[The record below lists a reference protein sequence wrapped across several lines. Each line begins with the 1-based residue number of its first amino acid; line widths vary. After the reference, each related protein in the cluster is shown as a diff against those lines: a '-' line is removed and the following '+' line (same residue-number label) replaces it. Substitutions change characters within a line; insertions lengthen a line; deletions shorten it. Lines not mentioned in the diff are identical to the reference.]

1 MPRTT
6 HNHSLNTAGLEAD
19 VMRFM
24 AIIAF
29 CLISIMALVK
39 KIEPAAVG
47 NELEANIASP
57 VVQVEAIT
65 VVPEVTSE
73 ARIDL
78 PVIEISPQLEELATA
93 GNEAAVVK
101 KSSERIVI
109 PNTAKSEILPLRRAP
124 PRVVSRDK
132 EPLTFRFDSDR
143 TFLHLIATNN
153 LLLYAR
159 TADGFLGM
167 DSGFNVVQSKPA
179 GELYEVIPKSIPRK
193 ITNIFERNAA
203 APLYLVALPAT
214 TKQELNKFLDSG
226 NSQSTGTLVIHRDGH
241 ISHEI

>member
-1 MPRTT
+1 MLRLN

-29 CLISIMALVK
+29 CLIAIMALVK
-39 KIEPAAVG
+39 KIEPAGIG
-47 NELEANIASP
+47 NKLEANIAVPIVEVDANPALP
-57 VVQVEAIT
+57 VVKVE
-65 VVPEVTSE
+65 V
-73 ARIDL
+73 
-78 PVIEISPQLEELATA
+78 EISPEPEQLKISASIPIPFIPTA
-93 GNEAAVVK
+93 DREVTTAE
-101 KSSERIVI
+101 KSSELESIVI
-109 PNTAKSEILPLRRAP
+109 PGVAEGSHAEP
-124 PRVVSRDK
+124 

-153 LLLYAR
+153 LLLYAS

-167 DSGFNVVQSKPA
+167 DSGFNVVQSTPA
-179 GELYEVIPKSIPRK
+179 GELYEVMPKSIPRK

-203 APLYLVALPAT
+203 APIYLVALPAT
-214 TKQELNKFLDSG
+214 TKQDLSKFLASN

>member
-57 VVQVEAIT
+57 VVQVEAIR
-65 VVPEVTSE
+65 VPEVAFRAST
-73 ARIDL
+73 DL
-78 PVIEISPQLEELATA
+78 PVIEISPQLEESATA

-124 PRVVSRDK
+124 PRVVSRDR

-153 LLLYAR
+153 LLLYAS

-167 DSGFNVVQSKPA
+167 DSGFNVVQSEPA

-203 APLYLVALPAT
+203 APVYLVALPAT
-214 TKQELNKFLDSG
+214 TKQDLNKFLDSG